1 MSNIRIF
8 CLAVTSPHTR
18 YGYGYTYE
26 SRYVH
31 SGHSVGSRRTE
42 SEITLWHIQF
52 EKKLWIRFRVL
63 QTLLS
68 NVFTQRKTFCSLLWL
83 LASPLHIKLAS
94 DY

>member
-52 EKKLWIRFRVL
+52 EKKL
-63 QTLLS
+63 
-68 NVFTQRKTFCSLLWL
+68 
-83 LASPLHIKLAS
+83 
-94 DY
+94 